1 MNQVTSVVG
10 RILFAGAFLLGGVA
24 VWEKLA
30 NLMGLTVVR
39 ITTPARL
46 LELAVIALLFVIAL
60 ELRDI
65 REQTKGSTN
74 S

>member
-10 RILFAGAFLLGGVA
+10 RILFAGAFLLGGLA

-39 ITTPARL
+39 IYTPARL
-46 LELAVIALLFVIAL
+46 LELAVIALFFVIAL

-65 REQTKGSTN
+65 REQTKGSMN
-74 S
+74 P